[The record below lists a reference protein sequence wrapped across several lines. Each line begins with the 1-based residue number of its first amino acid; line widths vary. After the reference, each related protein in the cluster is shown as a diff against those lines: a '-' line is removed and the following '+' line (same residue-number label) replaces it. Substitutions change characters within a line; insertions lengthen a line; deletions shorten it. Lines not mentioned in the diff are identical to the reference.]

1 MKSFMYASSSG
12 LGAGRV
18 KYYIAF
24 VAERLKKREAAQI
37 SKNRFGYGVEAAEKP
52 QGCADLLRQAG
63 SAMRYRWAVS

>member
-1 MKSFMYASSSG
+1 
-12 LGAGRV
+12 V

-37 SKNRFGYGVEAAEKP
+37 SKNRLGSGVEATEKP
-52 QGCADLLRQAG
+52 EGCADLLRQAG